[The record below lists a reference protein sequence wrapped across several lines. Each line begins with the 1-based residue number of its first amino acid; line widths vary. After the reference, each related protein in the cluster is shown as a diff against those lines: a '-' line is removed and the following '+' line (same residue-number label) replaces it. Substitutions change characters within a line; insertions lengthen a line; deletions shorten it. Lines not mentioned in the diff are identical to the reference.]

1 MTVDDPAALRM
12 AAGRLEALA
21 TDLDKRGFAVRVLA
35 TGSKLRMWVQNPAA
49 RECSDA
55 IYVWPDGDGDW
66 WLWWSWEA
74 KIAPVQEVREAADTI
89 ACCLT
94 PHE

>member
-1 MTVDDPAALRM
+1 MTVDPAALRT
-12 AAGRLEALA
+12 AADRLEALA

-49 RECSDA
+49 RQCSDA
-55 IYVWPDGDGDW
+55 IYAWPDGDGDW
-66 WLWWSWEA
+66 WLWWSWAA
-74 KIAPVQEVREAADTI
+74 KIAMIEHVDAAADTI

-94 PHE
+94 PDE